1 MNLINYLITHHIRDT
16 VRIHSA
22 AMAGRPMGLIQ
33 SAWGGTRIEAWM
45 SPGAIA
51 ATGHFAKD
59 VPIR

>member
-1 MNLINYLITHHIRDT
+1 MIFPAIRDT

-45 SPGAIA
+45 SSEAIA
-51 ATGHFAKD
+51 TTGNFAKD
-59 VPIR
+59 VPKR

>member
-1 MNLINYLITHHIRDT
+1 MIFPAIRDT

-45 SPGAIA
+45 SSEAIA
-51 ATGHFAKD
+51 TTGNFAKD
-59 VPIR
+59 IPKR